1 MVTFLSINLFGNKKF
16 LSFIPVTQSSVGFQI
31 GSSVQ
36 MYSYYIVNKLH
47 IYLHTCSFVSKVL
60 QIQYLQ
66 IVVLM
71 KPLTVQAL
79 EVAVDN
85 FVWRGESIAR
95 EFPEAAPDIMAAV
108 ADIRR
113 SGAVLAVAARDFTAD
128 PCSAARRGV
137 LVSAARALLAAV
149 ARLLILADMIDVHV
163 LLQSVAT
170 ARSDLEFVGR
180 SASSE
185 PELIEGMRRF
195 NASSGRLEQLAGRR
209 QADLK
214 DREAAAGLAAA
225 RAVLKGQWRE
235 MVFFSLIASYLG

>member
-1 MVTFLSINLFGNKKF
+1 
-16 LSFIPVTQSSVGFQI
+16 
-31 GSSVQ
+31 
-36 MYSYYIVNKLH
+36 
-47 IYLHTCSFVSKVL
+47 
-60 QIQYLQ
+60 
-66 IVVLM
+66 M

-113 SGAVLAVAARDFTAD
+113 SGAVLAVDARDFTAD

-163 LLQSVAT
+163 LLQSVAR

-195 NASSGRLEQLAGRR
+195 NASSGRLVQLAGRR

-225 RAVLKGQWRE
+225 RAVLKGQLRE
-235 MVFFSLIASYLG
+235 MVFSLIASYCTWDRKKGSSIFFMLC